1 MKLDVLMGEC
11 EAGGLEFD
19 EADQK
24 NAHFNYRKSYLEQPD
39 PTPLSTLLPL
49 TDDPIEG
56 PGLENWLVGLL
67 PEHPALIEGLLL
79 QVTDWPSRDINPW
92 EPSRIREQMSLLCTP
107 MGSDCA
113 GAVRF
118 CRPERTDDLLAGRG
132 GLDALSDDDVHHWL
146 RNLCD
151 SPSYRPDGHR
161 FAGFALSGHQP
172 KLALRLTPQGWA
184 VPWGAEATSHI
195 LKPSR
200 SQRFPHEAL
209 MQHLNMQTAAKLG
222 LAVPDTWIIDG
233 EDLEAIVVTR
243 YDRAP
248 GPTEGSLMRVHQEDL
263 CQAMGVRPNH
273 KFIPYFGTPLVA
285 SAAEVL
291 RRAGEPLL
299 GTLLGDFLDLL
310 IFQWLTVHTDAH
322 AKNFSLMLSGSQ
334 RAMAPLYDATS
345 WLPYNPGPT
354 DAIKLAMA
362 VGGDRTLESEDQPSA
377 VLRTADTLGL
387 SRHDTAQRFQQ
398 LSAALPQALQQAA
411 AALPVA
417 HQNLPIIENY
427 LTEQHQRAQRCHR
440 IATQAADQATATTG
454 QRRRRLDGQAIAE
467 SYRKMPQTDEE
478 DLLAEQNAIAMV
490 EQEPWW
496 WRLRRLRAKHR

>member
-11 EAGGLEFD
+11 VAGRLEFD
-19 EADQK
+19 EPDQK
-24 NAHFNYRKSYLEQPD
+24 NACFHYLERYLKQPD

-49 TDDPIEG
+49 TDAPMEG

-67 PEHPALIEGLLL
+67 PEYPGLIEGLLL
-79 QVTDWPSRDINPW
+79 QVTDWPSFEIDPW
-92 EPSRIREQMSLLCTP
+92 QPSRIREQMSLLCTP

-132 GLDALSDDDVHHWL
+132 GLDALSDDDVYDWL

-151 SPSYRPDGHR
+151 NPSYRPDGHR
-161 FAGFALSGHQP
+161 FPGFALSGHQP
-172 KLALRLTPQGWA
+172 KLALRLTPSGWA
-184 VPWGAEATSHI
+184 LPWGAEVTSHI

-200 SQRFPHEAL
+200 SKRFPHEAL
-209 MQHLNMQTAAKLG
+209 MQHLTMQTAAKLG

-233 EDLEAIVVTR
+233 DGLEAIVVTR

-263 CQAMGVRPNH
+263 CQAMGARPYQKYN
-273 KFIPYFGTPLVA
+273 PYFGTPLVA
-285 SAAEVL
+285 AAAEVL
-291 RRAGEPLL
+291 RKAGEPLPE
-299 GTLLGDFLDLL
+299 TLLGDFLDLL

-345 WLPYNPGPT
+345 WLPYNNGST

-362 VGGDRTLESEDQPSA
+362 IGEDRTLESADQPGA
-377 VLRTADTLGL
+377 ILRTADTLGL
-387 SRHDTAQRFQQ
+387 PRQVTAQRFHQ
-398 LSAALPQALQQAA
+398 LSVALPQALQHAA
-411 AALPVA
+411 AALPAA

-427 LTEQHQRAQRCHR
+427 LTEQHQRAPHCHR
-440 IATQAADQATATTG
+440 IAAQAADQAAAS
-454 QRRRRLDGQAIAE
+454 QRQRRLDGQAIAE
-467 SYRKMPQTDEE
+467 SC
-478 DLLAEQNAIAMV
+478 
-490 EQEPWW
+490 
-496 WRLRRLRAKHR
+496 